1 MYKNN
6 SLKSAILQTVSILDL
21 AENADLDLEEIHSSN
36 FSHRCRCPNKH
47 HKSGSERT
55 PSLYINS
62 KDNNFYCYGCQASY
76 NCIDFYMLCKDCDFS
91 AALKDLSSKI
101 DYLKDIEVVVRESNY
116 DEKIEISRM
125 IKMHLDNNKD
135 DLSWILD
142 FNKKLDEYIEQVGES
157 VEGANKLKIKIKKVL
172 SKRRKERL

>member
-1 MYKNN
+1 MHKNN
-6 SLKSAILQTVSILDL
+6 GLKAAILQTVSILDL
-21 AENADLDLEEIHSSN
+21 AENADLNLEEMHSSN

-91 AALKDLSSKI
+91 SALKDLSSKI
-101 DYLKDIEVVVRESNY
+101 NYLQDIEVVVRESNY
-116 DEKIEISRM
+116 DQKIEISRI
-125 IKMHLDNNKD
+125 IKVYLDGNKD
-135 DLSWILD
+135 DLSWVLD
-142 FNKKLDEYIEQVGES
+142 FNKKIDEYIEQVGDS
-157 VEGANKLKIKIKKVL
+157 VEKAKKLKVKVDKVL
-172 SKRRKERL
+172 KKRQGDRL

>member
-125 IKMHLDNNKD
+125 IKAYLDSNKD

-142 FNKKLDEYIEQVGES
+142 FNKKLDEYIEQIGES
-157 VEGANKLKIKIKKVL
+157 VEGANKLKIKIEKVL
-172 SKRRKERL
+172 LKRRKEKV

>member
-101 DYLKDIEVVVRESNY
+101 HYLKDIEVVVRESNY

>member
-6 SLKSAILQTVSILDL
+6 NLKSAILQTVSILDL

-91 AALKDLSSKI
+91 TALKDLSSKI

-125 IKMHLDNNKD
+125 IKAYLDDNKD

-157 VEGANKLKIKIKKVL
+157 VEGANKLKKKIERVL
-172 SKRRKERL
+172 LKRRKERV